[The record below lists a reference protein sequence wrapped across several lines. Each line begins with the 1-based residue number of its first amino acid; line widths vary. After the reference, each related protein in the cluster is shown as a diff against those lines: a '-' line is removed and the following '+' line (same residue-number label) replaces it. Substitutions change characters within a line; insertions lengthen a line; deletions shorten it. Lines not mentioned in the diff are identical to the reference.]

1 RRGTPLAEAE
11 LVYEGGATDLYIWAA
26 HDHTPGFERD
36 LVSRGIAFYQGEEF
50 LLRPDGELELID
62 VPQSAEIGLHREW
75 LTIELRDDWSPVY
88 GGATYLAG
96 SLLAAV
102 LEDFL
107 AGDRTLTVL
116 FTPTATRSLAGST
129 WTRHHLVITVLDDVK
144 HRPEVLTPPDPA
156 VGGAEWTRGEL
167 AGVSTMGTI
176 AVGAVDS
183 VESDELWL
191 VTTDF
196 LTPSTLALTRAGGE

>member
-1 RRGTPLAEAE
+1 
-11 LVYEGGATDLYIWAA
+11 
-26 HDHTPGFERD
+26 
-36 LVSRGIAFYQGEEF
+36 
-50 LLRPDGELELID
+50 
-62 VPQSAEIGLHREW
+62 
-75 LTIELRDDWSPVY
+75 
-88 GGATYLAG
+88 G

-196 LTPSTLALTRAGGE
+196 LTPSTLALTRASGEDAPEVLKSSPTYFDADGLAITQHFATSADGTRVPYFQVGPASASAATSEPAPTLLYGYGGFEISLTPSY